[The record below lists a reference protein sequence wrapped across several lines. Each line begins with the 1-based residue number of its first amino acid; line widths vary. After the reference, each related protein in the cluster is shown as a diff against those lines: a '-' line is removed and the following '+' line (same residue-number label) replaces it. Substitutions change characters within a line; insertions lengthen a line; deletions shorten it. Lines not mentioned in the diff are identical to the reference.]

1 MQVVCI
7 QAHGTHVPGDLV
19 DLPDGAAFS
28 PVHFAE
34 PGSPEALAAETAA
47 AAATLAP
54 PGAPAPAAAPA
65 PAGTPPAPLKAPDA
79 AKDGA

>member
-19 DLPDGAAFS
+19 DVPDGADWS
-28 PVHFAE
+28 PVHFAA

-47 AAATLAP
+47 AAATAAP
-54 PGAPAPAAAPA
+54 PGSPAPAAAPRPPGA
-65 PAGTPPAPLKAPDA
+65 PPAALDVPDA
-79 AKDGA
+79 VKDGV